1 MHADTHAKHRLGDT
15 VWSLASSYAAR
26 MNASGFATSLRTRR
40 MPRQRYVGFLS
51 MMYPSVVGFNRAL
64 IKSISKV
71 DHVRQSGFV
80 KALAEQLKEEQDH
93 NQMWRRKLEVY
104 GIDHEALY
112 RTLEGYLERFT
123 PAQMDRMTRCVL
135 DALGKDLENTSPGCF
150 PDPAF
155 PEPVL
160 ALYHH
165 LWMTASREDVHYWE
179 HFASQG
185 AIEAIIFDV
194 VSTSVWPGV
203 VGNPELDGGSAT
215 IQWWKE
221 HARQGSSESGVPT
234 DEEKHLQLSQLA
246 LNRTDLPP
254 DLSARVTSRAED
266 TMRLFAA
273 TLLCMDHD
281 AAQFRVERFR
291 KG

>member
-1 MHADTHAKHRLGDT
+1 MHADNGLGDT
-15 VWSLASSYAAR
+15 VWSLARRYAAR
-26 MNASGFATSLRTRR
+26 MNASPFATALRTRR
-40 MPRQRYVGFLS
+40 MPRQRYVSFLS

-64 IKSISKV
+64 IRSITKV

-93 NQMWRRKLEVY
+93 NQMWRRKLEAF
-104 GIDHEALY
+104 GIDHELLY
-112 RTLEGYLERFT
+112 RSLEEYMARFT
-123 PAQMDRMTRCVL
+123 PADLERMTRCVL
-135 DALGKDLENTSPGCF
+135 DALGEDLECTSPGCF
-150 PDPAF
+150 PDAIF

-165 LWMTASREDVHYWE
+165 LWMTASRDDVHYWE
-179 HFASQG
+179 HYASQS

-203 VGNPELDGGSAT
+203 VGNPELDAGSAT
-215 IQWWKE
+215 LQWWKE
-221 HARQGSSESGVPT
+221 HARQGSTESGVPT

-246 LNRTDLPP
+246 LNRTH
-254 DLSARVTSRAED
+254 LSGEMTARVTARAED

-273 TLLCMDHD
+273 TLICMDHD
-281 AAQFRVERFR
+281 AGAFRVERFVKQR
-291 KG
+291 